1 MATMKALVLNSG
13 SDSPRLQLEDV
24 PVPACGTHDVLVRVA
39 ACGVC
44 YHDVAVVEGTLR
56 RGVKSEVVLGHE
68 VSGVVEAVGD
78 SVTTAAPGDRIVT
91 TLTTF
96 CGECRRCSE
105 SNEYRCL
112 RGRGIGH
119 ALDGGFAQFLT
130 VPESCAVPI
139 PDSLDIVQ
147 AALLACPIGVA
158 LSAIEDA
165 AELRQGETALVVG
178 AGGGLGV
185 HLAQAAAT
193 TGARVFAVT
202 TSPEKLDA
210 LESLVGVETVLADGE
225 LDFSEIVMALTDDK
239 GADVVFNPV
248 GSALLNSCLASM
260 AQFGRLVVLG
270 EIAGRAARFNLAELL
285 FRDARMIG
293 STGASPRHIRKAIEL
308 VSVGAI
314 QPIVSQRCTFDDVA
328 EAIAQMQAGNTYGRV
343 AIMPP
348 A

>member
-1 MATMKALVLNSG
+1 MKALVVNSG
-13 SDSPRLQLEDV
+13 GDSPRLQLRDV
-24 PVPACGTHDVLVRVA
+24 PVSACGANDALVRVA

-56 RGVKSEVVLGHE
+56 RGVKPEVVLGHE

-78 SVTTAAPGDRIVT
+78 SVTTVAPGDRIVT

-96 CGECRRCSE
+96 CGECRRCGE
-105 SNEYRCL
+105 GNEYRCL
-112 RGRGIGH
+112 RGQGFGH
-119 ALDGGFAQFLT
+119 ALDGGFAQFMT
-130 VPESCAVPI
+130 VPESCAIPI
-139 PDSLDIVQ
+139 PDSIDIVQ

-165 AELRQGETALVVG
+165 ADLQQNETTVVVG

-239 GADVVFNPV
+239 GADIVFNPV

-270 EIAGRAARFNLAELL
+270 EITGRAARFNLAELL
-285 FRDARMIG
+285 FRDAKMVG

-314 QPIVSQRCTFDDVA
+314 QPIVSQRYTFDNAA
-328 EAIAQMQAGNTYGRV
+328 EAIEQLQAGRTYGRV
-343 AIMPP
+343 VLIPP
-348 A
+348 D

>member
-1 MATMKALVLNSG
+1 MKALVLNSG
-13 SDSPRLQLEDV
+13 SELPRLQPRYV
-24 PVPACGTHDVLVRVA
+24 AVPACGANEVLVRVA

-56 RGVKSEVVLGHE
+56 RGVKPEVVLGHE
-68 VSGVVEAVGD
+68 VSGVIEAVGD
-78 SVTTAAPGDRIVT
+78 SVTTVVPGDRIVT

-105 SNEYRCL
+105 GNEYRCV
-112 RGRGIGH
+112 RGQGFGH
-119 ALDGGFAQFLT
+119 ALDGGFAQFIT
-130 VPESCAVPI
+130 VPESCAIPI
-139 PDSLDIVQ
+139 PDSIDIIQ

-158 LSAIEDA
+158 LRAIEDA
-165 AELRQGETALVVG
+165 ADLQQNETTVVVG

-185 HLAQAAAT
+185 HLAQAASA

-202 TSPEKLDA
+202 TSLEKLEA
-210 LESLVGVETVLADGE
+210 LESLAGVETVLADGE
-225 LDFSEIVMALTDDK
+225 LDFSEIIVALTYDK

-270 EIAGRAARFNLAELL
+270 EITGRAARFNLAELL
-285 FRDARMIG
+285 FRDAKIVG
-293 STGASPRHIRKAIEL
+293 STGASPKHIRKAIEL

-314 QPIVSQRCTFDDVA
+314 QPIVSQRYAFDDAA
-328 EAIAQMQAGNTYGRV
+328 EAIEQMRAGNTYGRV
-343 AIMPP
+343 ALIPP